1 MTNVKSA
8 APSRSVR
15 VSHYVDRATVGQQ
28 VVEFRV
34 IGELVDPHKVDQ
46 KQPARLVGRGIE
58 AIEIHRLP
66 AVVGAHAYE
75 VALVTY
81 YVDQLELFEEGG
93 NRRKTLA
100 DLWSRLDGDA
110 QRRRIVEN
118 EAQECMPNRPFDE
131 VGHIEV
137 EGDQVRQQNLPL
149 LIAHREII
157 PGAVVEVADA
167 GQAHEVAVDDG
178 ARHHGDFRPPVAVV

>member
-8 APSRSVR
+8 APSRSIR

-28 VVEFRV
+28 VVEFGV

-46 KQPARLVGRGIE
+46 KQPARIVGRGIE

-66 AVVGAHAYE
+66 SVVGAHAYE
-75 VALVTY
+75 VALVTHN
-81 YVDQLELFEEGG
+81 VDQLELFEEGG
-93 NRRKTLA
+93 DRRKTLA

-110 QRRRIVEN
+110 ERGRIVEK
-118 EAQECMPNRPFDE
+118 EAQEHMPDRPFDE
-131 VGHIEV
+131 VRYIEV

-157 PGAVVEVADA
+157 PGTVVEVTHT
-167 GQAHEVAVDDG
+167 GQAHEVAVD
-178 ARHHGDFRPPVAVV
+178 A